1 MIEENGQ
8 LQFTFIRQS
17 LPLLTPEEIY
27 ALADQ
32 RLVQLLREDKRI
44 ERKPSGIQPKFLAEY
59 FSMWANTPPDGGVI
73 VVGIE
78 NDGRV
83 INGCAGLPHN
93 RLNEIESA
101 GREFCHDAKYIHK
114 RVPVKREDGD
124 GDFLVVFL
132 VFYNPKK
139 AVTTHCGEA
148 FKRFGESKHKLRTD
162 EVHELEIE
170 KGQVDFELEPIDL
183 RYPDHFDVKLI
194 SEFTSSVKKSS
205 GWGDHAD
212 VEVLK
217 LRRLGTSTSKG
228 FKPNVACA
236 LLFALD
242 PLVVFPGCKVR
253 FFRYEGEYEQTGT
266 EFNAVKDITIEGPVP
281 MLIPETE
288 RALEAQLRTFSR
300 LGSDGKFY
308 TAPEYPKEAWYEA
321 IVNACVHRS
330 YNMRNMN
337 IFVKMF
343 NDRLVVESP
352 GGFPPFVTPDN
363 IYESSHPRNP
373 HLMSAMFHLHFVK
386 AANEG
391 TRRMR
396 EMMSKMN
403 LPQPEFSEKDAGY
416 NTQVRVT
423 LRNSVKQRRLW
434 VDSDVIAIV
443 GEHLAKQLNEEER
456 MAVNHAA
463 THGRISVS
471 EVQRLTG
478 RAWHSA
484 KRILE
489 GMTEKGILFQKK
501 RHFLDRDPQARYFLK
516 PPELSETPIVNKKR
530 RVGPNNVKPAESK
543 KNNKL

>member
-1 MIEENGQ
+1 
-8 LQFTFIRQS
+8 
-17 LPLLTPEEIY
+17 
-27 ALADQ
+27 
-32 RLVQLLREDKRI
+32 
-44 ERKPSGIQPKFLAEY
+44 
-59 FSMWANTPPDGGVI
+59 
-73 VVGIE
+73 
-78 NDGRV
+78 
-83 INGCAGLPHN
+83 
-93 RLNEIESA
+93 
-101 GREFCHDAKYIHK
+101 
-114 RVPVKREDGD
+114 
-124 GDFLVVFL
+124 
-132 VFYNPKK
+132 
-139 AVTTHCGEA
+139 
-148 FKRFGESKHKLRTD
+148 
-162 EVHELEIE
+162 
-170 KGQVDFELEPIDL
+170 
-183 RYPDHFDVKLI
+183 
-194 SEFTSSVKKSS
+194 
-205 GWGDHAD
+205 
-212 VEVLK
+212 
-217 LRRLGTSTSKG
+217 
-228 FKPNVACA
+228 
-236 LLFALD
+236 
-242 PLVVFPGCKVR
+242 
-253 FFRYEGEYEQTGT
+253 
-266 EFNAVKDITIEGPVP
+266 
-281 MLIPETE
+281 
-288 RALEAQLRTFSR
+288 
-300 LGSDGKFY
+300 
-308 TAPEYPKEAWYEA
+308 
-321 IVNACVHRS
+321 
-330 YNMRNMN
+330 MN